1 MSASYRTTLIKAQDF
16 LRFDT
21 SIDAAIQREQI
32 ANALA
37 ELRSGV
43 TSPAVEATVLMAELI
58 AGGA

>member
-1 MSASYRTTLIKAQDF
+1 VSTSYRTTLIKAQDY
-16 LRFDT
+16 LAFDT
-21 SIDAAIQREQI
+21 SCEAGIQRDQI
-32 ANALA
+32 ANALT